1 MDLEQLNA
9 AERALVRLSTD
20 DGKNGHLNKFFKD
33 LDSINNVC
41 SRRDVPNR
49 FENCLLRDGVF
60 NTFASFLGL
69 KNIFYYQEHQGID
82 TFCVTPLDTRNNRP
96 GWEVLPFMDVLNK
109 CLSHYSASERLNK
122 TKWITGTHEEIKE
135 SLRGSVLKNI
145 SETFVGFSN
154 GGNEWTLMLH
164 EHYKNCAVYK
174 IFESM
179 CDNLIDNVWFQFLEP
194 TEKLFYIKFVRS
206 YHSLTRKKYADFTKQ
221 SIKLFSDVNDKKPYA
236 MILIAAIKSPGY
248 YHKVMENYETEYK
261 KYCTKYS
268 EMKIKD
274 DKIALEVKIK
284 KMVGLGDGVND
295 DDGDDDDDPNTMM
308 AINFDINSEDELEI
322 LLMMVMAK
330 FFNQKLFNNV
340 FSYMHDVNANHRLKY
355 GIENHMLK
363 TVNMPEMRL
372 LPPSMLKRRPK
383 TNTLKKENGI
393 AESKLSGPKM
403 LVPLVNK
410 RVLRLS
416 KDAGPAFYSLP
427 GSDPSVLAGRPH
439 KQPSSD
445 AGGGR
450 RSRRVVR
457 RIYRRRMS
465 YKTKY
470 NCTKNK

>member
-1 MDLEQLNA
+1 MNLEELNA
-9 AERALVRLSTD
+9 GERDLVRLSTD
-20 DGKNGHLNKFFKD
+20 AGKNGHLNTFFKN
-33 LDSINNVC
+33 LDSINDIC
-41 SRRDVPNR
+41 GRRDQPNR
-49 FENCLLRDGVF
+49 FENCLLRDEVF

-109 CLSHYSASERLNK
+109 CLSHYPASERLNT

-135 SLRGSVLKNI
+135 LLRDSVLKNI
-145 SETFVGFSN
+145 SEKFVGFSK
-154 GGNEWTLMLH
+154 GGNEWKLMLH

-179 CDNLIDNVWFQFLEP
+179 CINLIDNVWFQFNEP
-194 TEKLFYIKFVRS
+194 TENLFYIKFIRS
-206 YHSLTRKKYADFTKQ
+206 YYSLTRKKYADFTKQ

-295 DDGDDDDDPNTMM
+295 DDDDDDDDPNTMM
-308 AINFDINSEDELEI
+308 AINFDINSEPELEI

-363 TVNMPEMRL
+363 TVHMPEMRL
-372 LPPSMLKRRPK
+372 LPPSMLKQRPN
-383 TNTLKKENGI
+383 TITLKKEKGI

-410 RVLRLS
+410 RILHIS

-427 GSDPSVLAGRPH
+427 DPGPSVLARRLH

-457 RIYRRRMS
+457 RTN
-465 YKTKY
+465 TKY